1 MHIENVLVTGG
12 TGRLG
17 RFVVAELK
25 RHYRVAA
32 LDRDPATAPD
42 LAVDVLDLPSLVA
55 AMRGQHAVVH
65 LAAIDAAV
73 PAPAPVIF
81 DTNVRGTW
89 NVLEAAHATG
99 IRHVVICSSVSAL
112 GIDFTNPRTPP
123 AYLPIDEAH
132 PLQPTQAYGLSKQ
145 LGEEIARSFARR
157 RAMAITCL
165 RPAWVMFPEILA
177 SLVGRL
183 RKGPEPGPPPAG
195 QEPLPLLRGYVDPED
210 AARAFR
216 LALARPEAAGDIFFI
231 TGSDTFEA
239 EPTLRHLERLYG
251 SVPEV
256 RKQDVYRQNPH
267 AGVYDT
273 SRAREILGWTPSVT
287 WADLVDRVDSP
298 RG

>member
-1 MHIENVLVTGG
+1 VDLENVLVTGA

-32 LDRDPATAPD
+32 LDRDAATAPD
-42 LAVDVLDLPSLVA
+42 LAVDVLDLPAVVG

-73 PAPAPVIF
+73 PAPAAAIF

-99 IRHVVICSSVSAL
+99 VRHVVLCSSVSAL
-112 GIDFTNPRTPP
+112 GVDVTNPRMPP

-132 PLQPTQAYGLSKQ
+132 PLRPTQAYGLSK
-145 LGEEIARSFARR
+145 LVGEEIGRSFARR
-157 RAMAITCL
+157 GAMAVTCL
-165 RPAWVMFPEILA
+165 RPAWVMFPETLD

-183 RKGPEPGPPPAG
+183 RAGPETGPPPAG
-195 QEPLPLLRGYVDPED
+195 QEHLPLLRGYVDPAD
-210 AARAFR
+210 VARAFR
-216 LALARPEAAGDIFFI
+216 LALARPAAPGDVFFV
-231 TGSDTFEA
+231 TAADTFGA

-251 SVPEV
+251 TVPEI
-256 RKQDVYRQNPH
+256 RKPDVYRQNPH
-267 AGVYDT
+267 AGAYDT
-273 SRAREILGWTPSVT
+273 SRAREILGWTPSVA
-287 WADLVDRVDSP
+287 WADLVARVDSR